1 MGHKIIEENAYKF
14 CFIKLKI
21 LTEQKPVKRKGF
33 FLILFTTGIN
43 VKKKKK
49 SPKVSLRNLSCIYF
63 IKKIVSKMSFFVG
76 LFIAG
81 SNPGKQIASG
91 GVCHFKP
98 FQLRRVLCFVK
109 IFLVSF
115 WSFTI

>member
-43 VKKKKK
+43 VKKKKNLQK
-49 SPKVSLRNLSCIYF
+49 LVWETSHVYILLRKLFLKRILSL
-63 IKKIVSKMSFFVG
+63 G
-76 LFIAG
+76 
-81 SNPGKQIASG
+81 
-91 GVCHFKP
+91 
-98 FQLRRVLCFVK
+98 
-109 IFLVSF
+109 
-115 WSFTI
+115 T

>member
-1 MGHKIIEENAYKF
+1 MVKILWMGHKIIEENAYKF

-63 IKKIVSKMSFFVG
+63 IKKIVSKTYLIPRNIVLHVEMRKD
-76 LFIAG
+76 LNLG
-81 SNPGKQIASG
+81 SI
-91 GVCHFKP
+91 
-98 FQLRRVLCFVK
+98 
-109 IFLVSF
+109 
-115 WSFTI
+115 

>member
-43 VKKKKK
+43 VKKK

-63 IKKIVSKMSFFVG
+63 IKIIVSKTY
-76 LFIAG
+76 FIPRNIVLHIEMRKDLNLG
-81 SNPGKQIASG
+81 SI
-91 GVCHFKP
+91 
-98 FQLRRVLCFVK
+98 
-109 IFLVSF
+109 
-115 WSFTI
+115 

>member
-43 VKKKKK
+43 VKKKKNLLK
-49 SPKVSLRNLSCIYF
+49 LVWETSHVYILLRKLFLKRILSL
-63 IKKIVSKMSFFVG
+63 G
-76 LFIAG
+76 
-81 SNPGKQIASG
+81 
-91 GVCHFKP
+91 
-98 FQLRRVLCFVK
+98 
-109 IFLVSF
+109 
-115 WSFTI
+115 T